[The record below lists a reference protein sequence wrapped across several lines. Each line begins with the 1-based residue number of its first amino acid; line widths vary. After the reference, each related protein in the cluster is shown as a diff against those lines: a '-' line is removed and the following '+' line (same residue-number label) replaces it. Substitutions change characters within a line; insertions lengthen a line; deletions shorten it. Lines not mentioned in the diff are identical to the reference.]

1 MPESANPVQ
10 RDADSKICEFEF
22 LVANSESR
30 GELTRLSGIRTSSPN
45 MIRSTTAV
53 AQTTDIFAALHGFLA
68 SQCKT
73 AFASLPLPEPFMK
86 DPRISLGS
94 RGLATILAFLVPGA
108 GHFYQRRHLK
118 GAIFAVCVLST
129 FFGGLVLGEGQPVY
143 FQVIHDAG
151 GGMASAQ
158 MQSGRSPTERS
169 LGYYVQIF
177 VGIPAMPALVQSW
190 RFRNPLNLPREPDAP
205 LNAEFEGNVV
215 GSGQV
220 GHQRINGEL
229 RLEPSQRG
237 TGTFTGT
244 TTDGDP
250 VHFDLSGRVVLGKP
264 VFGSPR
270 QAVECDLASDEL
282 GMQGQLIGTID
293 RPFLDWFQAPRDNEE
308 LDRMHDR
315 LSQHFDIACVFT
327 WIAGLLNIMAVWDAF
342 DGPAYGY
349 GDEDNTP
356 NNDKKA

>member
-1 MPESANPVQ
+1 
-10 RDADSKICEFEF
+10 
-22 LVANSESR
+22 
-30 GELTRLSGIRTSSPN
+30 
-45 MIRSTTAV
+45 
-53 AQTTDIFAALHGFLA
+53 
-68 SQCKT
+68 
-73 AFASLPLPEPFMK
+73 MK

-108 GHFYQRRHLK
+108 GHVYQRRHLK
-118 GAIFAVCVLST
+118 GAIFAVCILST

-143 FQVIHDAG
+143 FQVIHAAE

-158 MQSGRSPTERS
+158 LQSGRSRTERS

-190 RFRNPLNLPREPDAP
+190 RYRNPLNLPREPDAP

-220 GHQRINGEL
+220 GHQQNQRINGEL
-229 RLEPSQRG
+229 RLEPSQRV

-270 QAVECDLASDEL
+270 QAVECDLASDGL

-342 DGPAYGY
+342 GGPAYGY